1 MTVSKLRASAFTPR
15 RVAMVTT
22 LTLGMVLS
30 ACATPPQTQQQ
41 TQNRVPDPVRI
52 EKPQPKPD
60 RPDPTGTKPDP
71 RDVPETRAPKDD
83 TPVVKTRD
91 GLTPPHMAGRPI
103 QRVALLLPFSASNS
117 TLRAEA
123 ASMLQAA
130 EMAVFD
136 RSDADVLLIALDT
149 AGTKSG
155 AKNAAQNAIDSGADI
170 ILGPLLAPNVM
181 AAQDAARRSGTPILA
196 FSTNQSVAGNGVYL
210 LSFPPE
216 AEVERI
222 TTYAAAQ
229 GMSRFALLGPSNGYT
244 RRVEPAY
251 KRAVASQGAQYV
263 ISKTYSGN
271 TINDMQGPAS
281 ELAKAYLQG
290 GQEFDAVLLPESGT
304 GLRSLGPLLPYYDIN
319 PAKVKFLGTSLWD
332 KEDTML
338 EPALRGGIFAAAD
351 KEASARF
358 SSAFQSTYSTPPSSL
373 ASLAYDGVNISAIVA
388 DGDSRGRAQRM
399 TDPQG
404 FYGVDGF
411 VRFRADG
418 TPQRGLAVYE
428 VRPGR
433 FELID
438 PAPKTAD
445 EIAARIR

>member
-1 MTVSKLRASAFTPR
+1 MTVSKLRASAFTPN
-15 RVAMVTT
+15 AGTI
-22 LTLGMVLS
+22 LTALVFSAVLS
-30 ACATPPQTQQQ
+30 ACATTPQQQ
-41 TQNRVPDPVRI
+41 QPQQRIPDPVRI
-52 EKPQPKPD
+52 EKPQPKPE
-60 RPDPTGTKPDP
+60 RPDPTATQPGP
-71 RDVPETRAPKDD
+71 RDTPQTRTPTEPA
-83 TPVVKTRD
+83 PVVRSRD
-91 GLTPPHMAGRPI
+91 GLTPPHMKGRAVR
-103 QRVALLLPFSASNS
+103 RVALLLPFSASNS
-117 TLRAEA
+117 TLRSEA

-136 RSDADVLLIALDT
+136 RNNPDVLLIALDT

-155 AKNAAQNAIDSGADI
+155 AKNAAQKAIDSGADV
-170 ILGPLLAPNVM
+170 ILGPLLAPNVLS
-181 AAQDAARRSGTPILA
+181 AQDAARRSGTPILA

-222 TTYAAAQ
+222 TNYAASQ
-229 GMSRFALLGPSNGYT
+229 GMSRFALLGPNNGYT

-251 KRAVASQGAQYV
+251 KRAIASQGAQYV
-263 ISKTYSGN
+263 ISKTYKGN

-281 ELAKAYLQG
+281 ELAQAYLQG
-290 GQEFDAVLLPESGT
+290 GQEYDAVLMPEGGT
-304 GLRSLGPLLPYYDIN
+304 PLRSLGPLLPYSGIN
-319 PAKVKFLGTSLWD
+319 TAKVTFLGTSLWD

-351 KEASARF
+351 KDAAAGFSA
-358 SSAFQSTYSTPPSSL
+358 AFQSTYNAKPSSL
-373 ASLAYDGVNISAIVA
+373 ASLAYDGVSISAIVA
-388 DGDSRGRAQRM
+388 EGDPRGRAARM

-445 EIAARIR
+445 EITGSVR

>member
-15 RVAMVTT
+15 RAAM
-22 LTLGMVLS
+22 LTALS
-30 ACATPPQTQQQ
+30 LSIILPACATAPQQQ
-41 TQNRVPDPVRI
+41 TQNQIPVPVRI
-52 EKPQPKPD
+52 EKPTTNTPD
-60 RPDPTGTKPDP
+60 RPDPVATKPDP
-71 RDVPETRAPKDD
+71 REKPTTRKPKDE
-83 TPVVKTRD
+83 TPVVRTRD
-91 GLTPPHMAGRPI
+91 GLTPPHMAGRPV

-117 TLRAEA
+117 TLRAES

-136 RSDADVLLIALDT
+136 RDKADVLLIALDT

-155 AKNAAQNAIDSGADI
+155 AKNAAQSAIDSGADV

-181 AAQDAARRSGTPILA
+181 AAQDAARRSDTPILA

-222 TTYAAAQ
+222 TTYAASQ
-229 GMSRFALLGPSNGYT
+229 GMSRFALLGPTNGYT

-251 KRAVASQGAQYV
+251 RRAITGQGAQYV

-332 KEDTML
+332 KEETKL

-351 KEASARF
+351 KDASSGFA
-358 SSAFQSTYSTPPSSL
+358 SAFQSTYNSPPSSL
-373 ASLAYDGVNISAIVA
+373 ASLAYDGINISAMVA
-388 DGDSRGRAQRM
+388 EGDPRGRAQRM

-433 FELID
+433 FEQID

-445 EIAARIR
+445 EIAASIQ